1 MRDAEIVDPDRRGWR
16 KVTPRYPPD
25 VWVRVEGRW
34 RAGWVHAWFQD
45 TRGRWYAWLFYDVGQ
60 VASQPALFV
69 YDPQTIRERN
79 RDEQPPD
86 G

>member
-34 RAGWVHAWFQD
+34 RAGWVHAW
-45 TRGRWYAWLFYDVGQ
+45 LFYDVGQ

-69 YDPQTIRERN
+69 YDPQTIRQRD